1 MRKVIMLTVLILS
14 GLWAFGQD
22 LITTKQGDVIK
33 CKIFQVTPIEVYYM
47 PKGYYGGDTSLMLKS
62 DIFMVTYKG
71 GRKEVFANE
80 TQQAPASNSSA
91 MVKPSIHSSQQTGQ
105 GTTTQQDDIITTRKG
120 DVYKCRITEVTPTE
134 VHYAMKDKSGE
145 QSYSMFKT
153 DIFMVNYKE
162 GRKELFAEDGGGSPV
177 ASPAPDNAPA
187 QQYGNNQGYTNQQQP
202 SYAPQQPMNTFA
214 DPYANGNTNMKDRG
228 KEDAL
233 LYYRGYR
240 GAVGGTV
247 CVSLFVSPLAGLIP
261 AISTSSKTP
270 NIAHLN
276 APHPELFENDEYRR
290 SYTLEAHRI
299 KKRKVWTG
307 YAIGSACCLII
318 AGIIT
323 ASVAAGN

>member
-1 MRKVIMLTVLILS
+1 MRKIIILTMLIFS
-14 GLWAFGQD
+14 GIWAFGQD
-22 LITTKQGDVIK
+22 LITTKQGDEIK
-33 CKIFQVTPIEVYYM
+33 CRIFQVTPTEVYYM
-47 PKGYYGGDTSLMLKS
+47 PKGYYGSDTSLMLKS

-71 GRKEVFANE
+71 GRKEVFSNE
-80 TQQAPASNSSA
+80 AQQAPATNSSA
-91 MVKPSIHSSQQTGQ
+91 QAKPSTSVEQQANQ
-105 GTTTQQDDIITTRKG
+105 DNPTQQEDDIITTRKG

-134 VHYAMKDKSGE
+134 VHYTMKDKSGKH
-145 QSYSMFKT
+145 SYSMFKT

-162 GRKELFAEDGGGSPV
+162 GRKELFSEDGGGSPV
-177 ASPAPDNAPA
+177 ASPVPDNAPV
-187 QQYGNNQGYTNQQQP
+187 QQYGNNQQQYNYAQQQP
-202 SYAPQQPMNTFA
+202 MSTFA
-214 DPYANGNTNMKDRG
+214 DPYANGNINMKDRG
-228 KEDAL
+228 RDDAIL
-233 LYYRGYR
+233 HYRGYR

-261 AISTSSKTP
+261 AISCASTTP

-276 APHPELFENDEYRR
+276 APHPELLENEEYRR